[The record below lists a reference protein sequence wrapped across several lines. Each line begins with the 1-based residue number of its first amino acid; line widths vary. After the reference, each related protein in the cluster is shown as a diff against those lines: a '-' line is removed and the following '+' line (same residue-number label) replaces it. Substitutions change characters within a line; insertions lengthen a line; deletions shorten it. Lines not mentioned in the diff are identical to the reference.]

1 MKRHAFFILICA
13 AVFSLIFGFSG
24 SVHASQS
31 ERILDFKSLIR
42 IHKNGSMTVSE
53 TIRVFCAGRSIRHG
67 IYRDFPTTYRGLH
80 GNTFKVSFHVLR
92 VSRDGASEAYHLKS
106 LSNGIRVYIGRKKVF
121 VPHGI
126 HTYTLVYKTDRQLG
140 FFKDHDELYWNVTG
154 NGWRFPMEHVSAT
167 IILPPGAK
175 ITQRTAYT
183 GVKGA
188 RGADYSAGTD
198 ANGNVTFETTRLLRP
213 GEGISIVVAWP
224 KGVVHEPT
232 RQDKVRYFLRD
243 NASLIAAF
251 LGLVVLFIYYLVAWI
266 KVGKDPEKGTIIP
279 RFHPPDGFSPAAVRF
294 VMQMGFDHKA
304 LAVAIVDMAVKGAL
318 TISQDADKVFTL
330 YRVSKGGT
338 KLSGGEQKIL
348 DALFDSSGMFVLKS
362 ENHRRVQD
370 AIKALKKTLGRAYEK
385 NYFLR
390 NTRYFIPGLV
400 ITLLSLGAVVLSAR
414 NIAEAGFMALW
425 LSIWTVSCIFLLKM
439 VVAAWRAR
447 QKVIQTTFFALP
459 FFAGEIFGLIMF
471 ISAVSVSAG
480 FLLLVVVFVNLLFYH
495 LLKAPT
501 RHGRRIMD
509 EIEGLKLYL
518 STAEEERL
526 KLMHPPDKTPELFEA
541 FLPYA
546 MALDVENKW
555 SEKFED
561 VLAGAA
567 AESGYQ
573 PVWYRGGTLDSV
585 GLMGMASGI
594 GSSLSS
600 AIVSSSSAPGSS
612 SGFGGGGGSGGGGGG
627 GGGGGW

>member
-1 MKRHAFFILICA
+1 MKRRAFF
-13 AVFSLIFGFSG
+13 VLIFSIVFILTAGFLSG
-24 SVHASQS
+24 VEAAQS
-31 ERILDFKSLIR
+31 ERILDFKSLIH
-42 IHKNGSMTVSE
+42 IHQSGSMTVSE
-53 TIRVFCAGRSIRHG
+53 TIKVFCAGRNIRHG
-67 IYRDFPTTYRGLH
+67 IYRDFPTTYRGPH
-80 GNTFKVSFHVLR
+80 GNAFKVSFHVLR
-92 VSRDGASEAYHLKS
+92 VLRDGASESYHFKS
-106 LSNGIRVYIGRKKVF
+106 LSNGIRVYIGKKKVF

-154 NGWRFPMEHVSAT
+154 NGWRFLIEHASAT
-167 IILPPGAK
+167 VVLPPGAR
-175 ITQRTAYT
+175 ITQKTAYT
-183 GVKGA
+183 GAKGA
-188 RGADYSAGTD
+188 RGADYTSGTD
-198 ANGNVTFETTRLLRP
+198 NNGNVTFETTRPLRP
-213 GEGISIVVAWP
+213 REGISIVVSWP

-232 RQDKVRYFLRD
+232 QRDKMMYFLRD

-251 LGLVVLFIYYLVAWI
+251 FGLVILFLYYLVAWI

-279 RFHPPDGFSPAAVRF
+279 RFHPPEGFSPAAVRF
-294 VMQMGFDHKA
+294 VIQMGFDHKA
-304 LAVAIVDMAVKGAL
+304 LAVAIVDMAVKGAI
-318 TISQDADKVFTL
+318 TIIQDDDKVFTL
-330 YRVSKGGT
+330 HRVSEGKT
-338 KLSGGEQKIL
+338 KLSSGEQKIL
-348 DALFDSSGMFVLKS
+348 DALFDSSGEIVLKS
-362 ENHRRVQD
+362 GNHQRVQG

-400 ITLLSLGAVVLSAR
+400 ITLLSLGAVILSAQD
-414 NIAEAGFMALW
+414 IAEAGFMTLW
-425 LSIWTVSCIFLLKM
+425 LSIWTGGCIFLLKM

-447 QKVIQTTFFALP
+447 QKVLSSTFFALP
-459 FFAGEIFGLIMF
+459 FFGGEIFGLAMF
-471 ISAVSVSAG
+471 VSAVSVSAG
-480 FLLLVVVFVNLLFYH
+480 FLLLLIVFVNLLFYH

-526 KLMHPPDKTPELFEA
+526 KLMHPPDKTPELFER

-561 VLAGAA
+561 VLAAAA
-567 AESGYQ
+567 AEGGYQ
-573 PVWYRGGTLDSV
+573 PAWYRGGPLDSV
-585 GLMGMASGI
+585 GLMGMATGI

-600 AIVSSSSAPGSS
+600 AIISSSVAPGSS
-612 SGFGGGGGSGGGGGG
+612 SGFGSGGGSGGGGGG